1 MERVSL
7 EVRQNCATVAPVD
20 SSTQSAN
27 SEVFFQLANRV
38 ATALD
43 SVRRN
48 GHQQFGRLEKSLAL
62 GTLARFLR

>member
-1 MERVSL
+1 MSKISMPRRHNRKSCRSDQL
-7 EVRQNCATVAPVD
+7 H
-20 SSTQSAN
+20 TQA
-27 SEVFFQLANRV
+27 EVFFQLANRG
-38 ATALD
+38 ANALD